1 MSGELTV
8 LLIDDCSERVSLL
21 EDTLTNDGYR
31 VVAAVEPRLDLY
43 RVFEQHQPDIVIV
56 DIDSPDRDTLEHM
69 RSISSS
75 NPRPIV
81 MFTNDDDRQTIKR
94 AVASGVSA
102 YVVDHLS
109 TRRVRPVID
118 AAIARFEQFQQMRSE
133 LDAAR
138 SSLDERKVIEKAKG
152 ILMQRANLDEPAAY
166 RAMQKMAMDRN
177 TKLVDLA
184 KSLIAAS
191 ELLG

>member
-1 MSGELTV
+1 MSGDLTV
-8 LLIDDCSERVSLL
+8 LLIDDCPERVGLL
-21 EDTLTNDGYR
+21 KDTLSESGYH
-31 VVAAVEPRLDLY
+31 VVAVVEPGLDLY
-43 RVFEQHQPDIVIV
+43 RVFARYEPDIVIV
-56 DIDSPDRDTLEHM
+56 DMDSPDRDTFEHM

-81 MFTNDDDRQTIKR
+81 MFASDDDQATIKR

-102 YVVDHLS
+102 YVVDNLS

-118 AAIARFEQFQQMRSE
+118 AAIARFEQFQSLRTE

-138 SSLDERKVIEKAKG
+138 TSLEERKIIEKAKG
-152 ILMQRANLDEPAAY
+152 VLMQRKNLDEPAAY

-177 TKLVDLA
+177 CKLVDLA
-184 KSLIAAS
+184 KSLIAAA
-191 ELLG
+191 ELLT